1 MAQEKNGMPER
12 KSGMAQETVVEGY
25 GCICGFTTQ
34 DKVDFTRHLMLEGK
48 RDGKGTHKSLG
59 RINITTGEVTLLPW
73 EDRSPEDREKT
84 KFSGLDGAGDNG
96 EEKSDKSDEK
106 SEKSDEKSEKSGKS
120 GKSNGK
126 GPKVTK
132 PDPSILQTTTLENAQ
147 EIRVVPR
154 IYTMDYSPMMRA
166 GQDAATRLWGWRP
179 NMPLGNFIDTV
190 LYLFF
195 EEKGVTLC
203 GYIVNDSLLEKE
215 AQQDDS

>member
-1 MAQEKNGMPER
+1 MSQEKNGMPER
-12 KSGMAQETVVEGY
+12 KSDMAQETVIEGY
-25 GCICGFTTQ
+25 GCTCGFNTQ
-34 DKVDFTRHLMLEGK
+34 DKIDFTSHLMLSGR

-73 EDRSPEDREKT
+73 QDRSLEDREKT
-84 KFSGLDGAGDNG
+84 KYGGLDGAGDNAEEKSG
-96 EEKSDKSDEK
+96 RSDEKSDKSDG
-106 SEKSDEKSEKSGKS
+106 KSEKSGKS
-120 GKSNGK
+120 GKSDGK

-132 PDPSILQTTTLENAQ
+132 PDPTILQTTNVADAQ

-166 GQDAATRLWGWRP
+166 GQDAATRLWGWRA

-203 GYIVNDSLLEKE
+203 GYIVNDSLVEKE
-215 AQQDDS
+215 VQGDS

>member
-1 MAQEKNGMPER
+1 MAQEKNGMPEG
-12 KSGMAQETVVEGY
+12 KSGAAPETVEGY

-34 DKVDFTRHLMLEGK
+34 DKIDFTKHLMLEGK

-84 KFSGLDGAGDNG
+84 KYGGLDAAGDNG
-96 EEKSDKSDEK
+96 EGKSDKGD
-106 SEKSDEKSEKSGKS
+106 EKSGKS

-132 PDPSILQTTTLENAQ
+132 PEASILQTTTLDNAQ

>member
-1 MAQEKNGMPER
+1 
-12 KSGMAQETVVEGY
+12 MAQETVVEGY
-25 GCICGFTTQ
+25 GCTCGFTIQ
-34 DKVDFTRHLMLEGK
+34 DKIEFTSHLMLAGK

-59 RINITTGEVTLLPW
+59 RINITTGDVTLPPW
-73 EDRSPEDREKT
+73 EDRSLEDREKT
-84 KFSGLDGAGDNG
+84 KYGGLDGADDNR
-96 EEKSDKSDEK
+96 EEK
-106 SEKSDEKSEKSGKS
+106 SEKNDEKSGKSDEKSGKS
-120 GKSNGK
+120 GKSDGK

-132 PDPSILQTTTLENAQ
+132 PETTILQTTNVADAQ

-166 GQDAATRLWGWRP
+166 GQDAATRLWGWRA

-203 GYIVNDSLLEKE
+203 GYIVNDSLVEKE
-215 AQQDDS
+215 VQGDS